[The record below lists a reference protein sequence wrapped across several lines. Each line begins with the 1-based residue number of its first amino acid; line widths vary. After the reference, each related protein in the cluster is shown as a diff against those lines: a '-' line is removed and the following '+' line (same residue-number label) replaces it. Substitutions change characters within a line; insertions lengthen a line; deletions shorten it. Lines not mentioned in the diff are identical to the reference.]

1 MIWKALMLLCIVLTP
16 FAAETT
22 NETHKAGVPSRYD
35 YQSFKLIPERNIFN
49 PNRSARSTRNDKER
63 EKPKKAESFALRGTM
78 SYEKGTFAFFEG
90 SSSEFRK
97 ALSPNQT
104 IAGYTITAI
113 EPNGV
118 KLEHG
123 SNKVELAVGQ
133 QMRREDEGE
142 WTVSQADRSIASS
155 AGGKSS
161 SSSSETNSGTN
172 DSSATSGKDDEN
184 PILKKLRLKRE
195 QELKK

>member
-1 MIWKALMLLCIVLTP
+1 MIWKALMLTLIAIAP

-22 NETHKAGVPSRYD
+22 NETRKAGVPSRYD
-35 YQSFKLIPERNIFN
+35 YQSFKIIPERNIFN
-49 PNRSARSTRNDKER
+49 PNRSARSTRNDKEP

-142 WTVSQADRSIASS
+142 WTVSQADRSMASS
-155 AGGKSS
+155 KSPS
-161 SSSSETNSGTN
+161 SGSETNSGTN
-172 DSSATSGKDDEN
+172 ASSAASGPDNEN
-184 PILKKLRLKRE
+184 PILKRLRLKRE

>member
-1 MIWKALMLLCIVLTP
+1 MIWKALMFLSLVIAP

-22 NETHKAGVPSRYD
+22 NQTRKAGVPSRYD
-35 YQSFKLIPERNIFN
+35 YQSFKIIPERNIFN
-49 PNRSARSTRNDKER
+49 PNRSARSTRNDKEP
-63 EKPKKAESFALRGTM
+63 EKPKKVESFALRGTM

-113 EPNGV
+113 EPNSV

-123 SNKVELAVGQ
+123 SNKVEIAVGQ

-155 AGGKSS
+155 ANSKSS
-161 SSSSETNSGTN
+161 SSSSETSGTN
-172 DSSATSGKDDEN
+172 SSAATSGKDDEN
-184 PILKKLRLKRE
+184 PILRKLRLKRE